1 MKTNEY
7 FYGNKYELFDF
18 MILLML
24 GMLISSGLTTVEYIT
39 SGNSTQHFP
48 NIISIH
54 LGSTMDQTF
63 YTISNG

>member
-24 GMLISSGLTTVEYIT
+24 GMLISSGLTTVEYM
-39 SGNSTQHFP
+39 N
-48 NIISIH
+48 
-54 LGSTMDQTF
+54 
-63 YTISNG
+63 